1 MKNITYQLVTKNSM
15 NKKIILL
22 ILHIIGQTFLQR
34 CWFVTSNIHFYKQ
47 QLQILVLQIAQKGL
61 RLVFYLMPA
70 RKERVLTK
78 ELKENLNLAPIK
90 RDAIMIQPFGKE
102 NYSIEN
108 LDVVV
113 MQIRN
118 LQTSQFKIVE
128 ALVVPRI
135 SKPVK
140 NQFLKDVQKHYT
152 ILADIQLVDS
162 N

>member
-1 MKNITYQLVTKNSM
+1 M
-15 NKKIILL
+15 
-22 ILHIIGQTFLQR
+22 
-34 CWFVTSNIHFYKQ
+34 HFYKQ

-128 ALVVPRI
+128 ALVVRRI

-152 ILADIQLVDS
+152 NLADIQLVDS

>member
-1 MKNITYQLVTKNSM
+1 M
-15 NKKIILL
+15 
-22 ILHIIGQTFLQR
+22 
-34 CWFVTSNIHFYKQ
+34 HFYKQ

-140 NQFLKDVQKHYT
+140 NQFLKGVQKHYT
-152 ILADIQLVDS
+152 NLADIQLADS

>member
-1 MKNITYQLVTKNSM
+1 M
-15 NKKIILL
+15 
-22 ILHIIGQTFLQR
+22 
-34 CWFVTSNIHFYKQ
+34 HFYKQ

-118 LQTSQFKIVE
+118 LQTSQFKIIE

-152 ILADIQLVDS
+152 NLADIQLVDS

>member
-1 MKNITYQLVTKNSM
+1 M
-15 NKKIILL
+15 
-22 ILHIIGQTFLQR
+22 
-34 CWFVTSNIHFYKQ
+34 SNIHFYKQ

-128 ALVVPRI
+128 ALIVPRI

-152 ILADIQLVDS
+152 NLADIQLVDS

>member
-1 MKNITYQLVTKNSM
+1 M
-15 NKKIILL
+15 
-22 ILHIIGQTFLQR
+22 
-34 CWFVTSNIHFYKQ
+34 HFYKQ

-90 RDAIMIQPFGKE
+90 REAIMIQPFGKE

-152 ILADIQLVDS
+152 NLADIQLVDS

>member
-1 MKNITYQLVTKNSM
+1 M
-15 NKKIILL
+15 
-22 ILHIIGQTFLQR
+22 
-34 CWFVTSNIHFYKQ
+34 HFYKQ

-113 MQIRN
+113 MRIRN
-118 LQTSQFKIVE
+118 FQTSQFKIVE

-140 NQFLKDVQKHYT
+140 NQFLEDVQKYYT
-152 ILADIQLVDS
+152 NLADIQLDDS

>member
-1 MKNITYQLVTKNSM
+1 M
-15 NKKIILL
+15 
-22 ILHIIGQTFLQR
+22 FLQR
-34 CWFVTSNIHFYKQ
+34 CLFVTSNIHFYKQ
-47 QLQILVLQIAQKGL
+47 QLQLLVLQIAQKGL

-90 RDAIMIQPFGKE
+90 REAIMIQPFGKE

-113 MQIRN
+113 MRIRN
-118 LQTSQFKIVE
+118 FQTSQFKTVE

-140 NQFLKDVQKHYT
+140 NQFLEDVQKHYT
-152 ILADIQLVDS
+152 NLADIQLADS

>member
-1 MKNITYQLVTKNSM
+1 M
-15 NKKIILL
+15 
-22 ILHIIGQTFLQR
+22 
-34 CWFVTSNIHFYKQ
+34 SNIHFYKQ

-152 ILADIQLVDS
+152 NLADIQLVDS

>member
-1 MKNITYQLVTKNSM
+1 M
-15 NKKIILL
+15 
-22 ILHIIGQTFLQR
+22 
-34 CWFVTSNIHFYKQ
+34 HFYKQ

>member
-1 MKNITYQLVTKNSM
+1 M
-15 NKKIILL
+15 
-22 ILHIIGQTFLQR
+22 
-34 CWFVTSNIHFYKQ
+34 HFYKQ

-70 RKERVLTK
+70 RKERVLKK

-152 ILADIQLVDS
+152 NLADIQLVDS

>member
-1 MKNITYQLVTKNSM
+1 M
-15 NKKIILL
+15 
-22 ILHIIGQTFLQR
+22 
-34 CWFVTSNIHFYKQ
+34 SNIHFYKQ

-90 RDAIMIQPFGKE
+90 REAIMIQPFGKE

-128 ALVVPRI
+128 ALVVPRV

-152 ILADIQLVDS
+152 NLADIQLVDS

>member
-1 MKNITYQLVTKNSM
+1 M
-15 NKKIILL
+15 
-22 ILHIIGQTFLQR
+22 
-34 CWFVTSNIHFYKQ
+34 HFYKQ

-128 ALVVPRI
+128 ALIVPRI

-152 ILADIQLVDS
+152 NLADIQLVDS

>member
-1 MKNITYQLVTKNSM
+1 M
-15 NKKIILL
+15 
-22 ILHIIGQTFLQR
+22 
-34 CWFVTSNIHFYKQ
+34 
-47 QLQILVLQIAQKGL
+47 
-61 RLVFYLMPA
+61 FYLMPA
-70 RKERVLTK
+70 HKERVLTK

-90 RDAIMIQPFGKE
+90 REAIMIQPFGKE

-140 NQFLKDVQKHYT
+140 NQFLKGVQKHYT
-152 ILADIQLVDS
+152 NLADIQLADS

>member
-1 MKNITYQLVTKNSM
+1 M
-15 NKKIILL
+15 
-22 ILHIIGQTFLQR
+22 
-34 CWFVTSNIHFYKQ
+34 SNIHFYKQ

>member
-1 MKNITYQLVTKNSM
+1 M
-15 NKKIILL
+15 
-22 ILHIIGQTFLQR
+22 
-34 CWFVTSNIHFYKQ
+34 HFYKQ

-102 NYSIEN
+102 NYSVEN

>member
-1 MKNITYQLVTKNSM
+1 M
-15 NKKIILL
+15 
-22 ILHIIGQTFLQR
+22 
-34 CWFVTSNIHFYKQ
+34 
-47 QLQILVLQIAQKGL
+47 
-61 RLVFYLMPA
+61 FYLMPA

-152 ILADIQLVDS
+152 YLADIQLVDS